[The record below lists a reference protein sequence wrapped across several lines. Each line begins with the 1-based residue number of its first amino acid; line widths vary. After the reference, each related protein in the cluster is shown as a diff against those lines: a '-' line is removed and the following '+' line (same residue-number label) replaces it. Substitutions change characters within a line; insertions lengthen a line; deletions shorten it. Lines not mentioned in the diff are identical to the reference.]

1 MKITND
7 KSIGFYVGLLFIT
20 LTIVLCLGV
29 FFQLL
34 SLYGIQLIWGIDAG
48 SYVSDY
54 ENGVLNYIDAHKFSA
69 LFSQLGMFLIP
80 ATILFVIFKLI
91 RPTFNKPVKKD
102 YLKLILFLV
111 LLIGITQLLSSLTIF
126 IGYDFLPDYIQNYLK
141 TQQEFSA
148 NLQEKFIQLNW
159 NSFIFNIFLLA
170 FLPAISEEL
179 FFRGLVQKIFTG
191 IFQNTTIGIIS
202 TSIIFGLLHFQID
215 NLLAIVSASI
225 LFGFIYEKS
234 GNILLTIILHFCF
247 NLFSLVNMQ
256 AIKME
261 YVSENQLENVGYY
274 IIIPLSLIAG
284 VFILKR
290 KVFWKNE
297 LLLPID

>member
-1 MKITND
+1 MKITNE

-20 LTIVLCLGV
+20 LTIVLILGIA
-29 FFQLL
+29 FQLL
-34 SLYGIQLIWGIDAG
+34 SLYGIQLIWEIDAG

-80 ATILFVIFKLI
+80 SIILFVIFKLV

-126 IGYDFLPDYIQNYLK
+126 IGYDFLPEYIQNYLK

-179 FFRGLVQKIFTG
+179 FFRGLVQKIFIG
-191 IFQNTTIGIIS
+191 IFQNTTTGIIS
-202 TSIIFGLLHFQID
+202 SSIIFGLLHFQID
-215 NLLAIVSASI
+215 NLLAIVSWMH
-225 LFGFIYEKS
+225 Y
-234 GNILLTIILHFCF
+234 
-247 NLFSLVNMQ
+247 
-256 AIKME
+256 
-261 YVSENQLENVGYY
+261 
-274 IIIPLSLIAG
+274 P
-284 VFILKR
+284 
-290 KVFWKNE
+290 
-297 LLLPID
+297 